1 MDFKLTKEQEQIVEL
16 VDGLGRKEFG
26 PKAARW
32 DERHEYP
39 WENVESLKKYG
50 LLGMTLPEQYGGQG
64 RPLIDAV
71 LAIETAAKYCGVTAR
86 ILVETSMGAIG
97 CIMAYGSE
105 AQCRLAARRIL
116 EEGDKPAIGM
126 TEADA
131 GTALTELSTRAE
143 RRSDSYVI
151 NGTKQWITGGGISL
165 THLVFARF
173 REAGKDVGIGGIL
186 VDRDT
191 PGFTIGRTERAM
203 GLRGIPETEL
213 IFNDC
218 AVPAEN
224 VVVAGEG
231 KEGFKKLMYGYN
243 GQRVGASAVALG
255 IAQGAHDLAVEHM
268 RRRRAFG
275 RTLSE
280 FQGLQWMMAEAE
292 VKLNAARL
300 LIYRAASN
308 ARLQANNVQ
317 LPGMTEA
324 SMAKYFGARTAFEVV
339 SDSLQMFGAAGYSQ
353 DLPLER
359 MLRDVRMFQIG
370 GGTSQAQLNMVARS
384 LFRDPASALVSG
396 Y

>member
-1 MDFKLTKEQEQIVEL
+1 MDFKLSKEQEQIVHLLDE
-16 VDGLGRKEFG
+16 LGRNEFA

-32 DERHEYP
+32 DEKLEYP
-39 WENVESLKKYG
+39 TENVLLLKKCG
-50 LLGMTLPEQYGGQG
+50 LLGMTIPRAYGGQG
-64 RPLIDAV
+64 RPLIDAI

-86 ILVETSMGAIG
+86 ILVETNMGAVG
-97 CIMAYGSE
+97 SIMAYGSD
-105 AQCRLAARRIL
+105 AQCRLVARRVL

-143 RRSDSYVI
+143 RRGDTYVL
-151 NGTKQWITGGGISL
+151 NGTKQWITGGGISV
-165 THLVFARF
+165 THLIFARF
-173 REAGKDVGIGGIL
+173 HEAGKDLGIGGIL

-213 IFNDC
+213 IFRDC
-218 AVPAEN
+218 AVPAGN
-224 VVVAGEG
+224 VVVPGEG

-255 IAQGAHDLAVEHM
+255 IAQGAHDLAAGHM
-268 RRRRAFG
+268 KRRRAFG

-300 LIYRAASN
+300 LIYRAACG
-308 ARLQANNVQ
+308 ARCGANNVQ

-324 SMAKYFGARTAFEVV
+324 SMAKYFAARTAFEVV

-384 LFRDPASALVSG
+384 LFRDPGA
-396 Y
+396 